1 MHVFL
6 DDDCTYGV
14 EELLSGKEP
23 CILELQPEKPDI
35 INHAV

>member
-1 MHVFL
+1 MHIFL

-14 EELLSGKEP
+14 EELLSSKEP